1 MYTTGMTF
9 KLKPGCYAEY
19 KKAHDVLWPGIAAQ
33 MKGEGVDM
41 IIYEYEDRL
50 FLHAEAPSKEHFER
64 GQSGAETA
72 RWHAYMATL
81 METDSAGKS
90 LVKDLE
96 VAFVFGRYA
105 NE

>member
-19 KKAHDVLWPGIAAQ
+19 KKAHDELWPGIAAQ
-33 MKGEGVDM
+33 VKGEGVHM

-64 GQSGAETA
+64 GQLGEETA
-72 RWHAYMATL
+72 RWHAYMAKL
-81 METDSAGKS
+81 MATDSAGES
-90 LVKDLE
+90 IVEDLE